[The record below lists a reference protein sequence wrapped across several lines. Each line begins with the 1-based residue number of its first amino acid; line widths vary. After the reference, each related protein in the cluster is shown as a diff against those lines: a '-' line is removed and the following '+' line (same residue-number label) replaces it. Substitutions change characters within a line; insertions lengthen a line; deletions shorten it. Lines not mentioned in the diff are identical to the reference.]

1 MLEAACGIEIIPR
14 FFVDFGGSKRIATE
28 EKLHRCLVLLV
39 LLVKMLASHL
49 GGAHTVA
56 RLRVGVGGVIHRTRT
71 LVEIG
76 GFHMTSELEEQPRR
90 IFPLLAALE
99 HFRSLFEKPGAL
111 EGLPRKPAIFGEL
124 CMVGWRTRIREGI
137 ELVLQVA
144 PIVLARSFVVPGLRA
159 NLRSLLIGSSNK
171 Y

>member
-76 GFHMTSELEEQPRR
+76 GFHMTSEEEQPRR
-90 IFPLLAALE
+90 IFPLLAALK
-99 HFRSLFEKPGAL
+99 HFRSLFEKPAHSKAC
-111 EGLPRKPAIFGEL
+111 PQACNI
-124 CMVGWRTRIREGI
+124 W
-137 ELVLQVA
+137 
-144 PIVLARSFVVPGLRA
+144 
-159 NLRSLLIGSSNK
+159 
-171 Y
+171 